1 MKKIIEIKKDMKLV
15 SEGTDNILI
24 GLSEEDKKFA
34 LIRTSE
40 LYLKNDS
47 DINIRILDGLNMLFR
62 VKTKIMLTTINNL
75 IKYYYNNIPIGY
87 RRVDGFP
94 HIICNKEGER

>member
-40 LYLKNDS
+40 L
-47 DINIRILDGLNMLFR
+47 
-62 VKTKIMLTTINNL
+62 
-75 IKYYYNNIPIGY
+75 
-87 RRVDGFP
+87 
-94 HIICNKEGER
+94 

>member
-1 MKKIIEIKKDMKLV
+1 MEKIIEIKKDMKLV

-40 LYLKNDS
+40 LYLKNDVS
-47 DINIRILDGLNMLFR
+47 GKQIDDMIFKQQKETEEMIKNMQ
-62 VKTKIMLTTINNL
+62 
-75 IKYYYNNIPIGY
+75 KY
-87 RRVDGFP
+87 
-94 HIICNKEGER
+94 